1 MSFKIA
7 VATKDGK
14 NIDTAFATAKKF
26 LILEVESDGKY
37 VEEGYRGNP
46 NIALAVPN
54 SASSCGASSCGG
66 CGGGCGGGSSYSV
79 EFLWDCHYVL
89 ATSFGHKEAKL
100 LNRIFIDA
108 LEVSLP
114 IDKAVVKVALY
125 DNRVTNNGANKAYR
139 EDLSKVQY
147 AERELPEIAVKEV
160 NVPDDDLKAEPTHT
174 GHSKAVRI
182 ALASS
187 DGKVINQHFGHA
199 TTFHVFD
206 IIDNTARFVES
217 RDVNQCCNGGTHK
230 ISAFE
235 KVANTLSD
243 CKGIIVAKIGEGAS
257 AFLEN
262 KGFEVFEAPYLISA
276 VLEKL
281 ISDRLLEA

>member
-7 VATKDGK
+7 VATSDGK

-46 NIALAVPN
+46 NLALAVPN
-54 SASSCGASSCGG
+54 SAGSCGASSCGG

-139 EDLSKVQY
+139 EDLSSVQY
-147 AERELPEIAVKEV
+147 VERELPKVAVKEV
-160 NVPDDDLKAEPTHT
+160 KVAEDELKAEPTHT
-174 GHSKAVRI
+174 GHSKTVRI

-257 AFLEN
+257 SFLES
-262 KGFEVFEAPYLISA
+262 KGFEVFVAPYLISA

>member
-1 MSFKIA
+1 MSFRIA
-7 VATKDGK
+7 VATSDGK

-46 NIALAVPN
+46 NLALAVPN
-54 SASSCGASSCGG
+54 SAGSCGASSCGG

-139 EDLSKVQY
+139 EDLSSVQY
-147 AERELPEIAVKEV
+147 VERELPKVAVKEV
-160 NVPDDDLKAEPTHT
+160 KVAEDELKAEPTHT
-174 GHSKAVRI
+174 GHSKTVRN

-257 AFLEN
+257 SFLES
-262 KGFEVFEAPYLISA
+262 KGFEVFVAPYLISA

>member
-7 VATKDGK
+7 VATSDGK
-14 NIDTAFATAKKF
+14 NIDTAFASAKKF

-46 NIALAVPN
+46 NIALTAPS
-54 SASSCGASSCGG
+54 SAGTCGASSCGG
-66 CGGGCGGGSSYSV
+66 CGGGCGGSSYSV

-125 DNRVTNNGANKAYR
+125 DNRVTNNGANKGYR
-139 EDLSKVQY
+139 EDLSQVKY
-147 AERELPEIAVKEV
+147 AERKLPEVAVKEV
-160 NVPDDDLKAEPTHT
+160 EVKEVEPAQT

-206 IIDNTARFVES
+206 IVDNTARFVES
-217 RDVNQCCNGGTHK
+217 RDVNQCCNGGSHK

-243 CKGIIVAKIGEGAS
+243 CKAIIVAKIGDGAS
-257 AFLEN
+257 AFLEG

-281 ISDRLLEA
+281 ISEKLLEA

>member
-7 VATKDGK
+7 VATSDGK
-14 NIDTAFATAKKF
+14 NIDTAFASAKKF

-46 NIALAVPN
+46 NIALIAPS
-54 SASSCGASSCGG
+54 SASTCGASSCGG
-66 CGGGCGGGSSYSV
+66 CGGGCGGSSYSV

-114 IDKAVVKVALY
+114 IDKSVVKVALY
-125 DNRVTNNGANKAYR
+125 DNRVTNNGANKGYR
-139 EDLSKVQY
+139 EDLSSVKY
-147 AERELPEIAVKEV
+147 AERQLPEVAVKEIK
-160 NVPDDDLKAEPTHT
+160 VPDEALNDEPTHT
-174 GHSKAVRI
+174 GHSKTVRI

-206 IIDNTARFVES
+206 IVDNTARFVES
-217 RDVNQCCNGGTHK
+217 RDVNQCCNGGSHK

-243 CKGIIVAKIGEGAS
+243 CKAIIVAKIGEGAS
-257 AFLEN
+257 SFLEG

-281 ISDRLLEA
+281 ISEKLLEA

>member
-7 VATKDGK
+7 VATSDGK
-14 NIDTAFATAKKF
+14 NIDTAFASAKKF

-46 NIALAVPN
+46 NIALTAPY
-54 SASSCGASSCGG
+54 SAGTCGASSCGG
-66 CGGGCGGGSSYSV
+66 CGGGCGGSSYSV

-125 DNRVTNNGANKAYR
+125 DNRVTNNGANKGYR
-139 EDLSKVQY
+139 EDLSQVKY
-147 AERELPEIAVKEV
+147 AERKLPEVAVKEV
-160 NVPDDDLKAEPTHT
+160 EVKEVEPAQT

-206 IIDNTARFVES
+206 IVDNTARFVES
-217 RDVNQCCNGGTHK
+217 RDVNQCCNGGSHK

-243 CKGIIVAKIGEGAS
+243 CKAIIVAKIGEGAS
-257 AFLEN
+257 AFLEG

-281 ISDRLLEA
+281 ISEKLLEA

>member
-7 VATKDGK
+7 VATSDGK
-14 NIDTAFATAKKF
+14 NIDTAFASAKKF

-46 NIALAVPN
+46 NIALTAPS
-54 SASSCGASSCGG
+54 SAGTCGASSCDG
-66 CGGGCGGGSSYSV
+66 CGGGCGGSSYSV

-125 DNRVTNNGANKAYR
+125 DNRVTNNGANKGYR
-139 EDLSKVQY
+139 EDLSQLKY
-147 AERELPEIAVKEV
+147 AERKLPEVAVKEV
-160 NVPDDDLKAEPTHT
+160 EVKEVEPAQT

-206 IIDNTARFVES
+206 IVDNTARFVES
-217 RDVNQCCNGGTHK
+217 RDVNQCCNGGSHK

-243 CKGIIVAKIGEGAS
+243 CKAIIVAKIGEGAS
-257 AFLEN
+257 AFLEG

-281 ISDRLLEA
+281 ISEKLLEA

>member
-46 NIALAVPN
+46 NLALSVPN
-54 SASSCGASSCGG
+54 SAGSCGASSCGG

-139 EDLSKVQY
+139 EDLSSVQY
-147 AERELPEIAVKEV
+147 AERELPEVAVKEV
-160 NVPDDDLKAEPTHT
+160 KVPEVDLKAEPTHT

-257 AFLEN
+257 AFLES

>member
-7 VATKDGK
+7 VATSDGK
-14 NIDTAFATAKKF
+14 NIDTAFASAKKF

-46 NIALAVPN
+46 NIALTAPS
-54 SASSCGASSCGG
+54 SASTCGASSCGG
-66 CGGGCGGGSSYSV
+66 CGGGCGGASYSV

-89 ATSFGHKEAKL
+89 VTSFGHKEAKL

-114 IDKAVVKVALY
+114 IDKAVAKVALY
-125 DNRVTNNGANKAYR
+125 DNRVTNNGANKGYR
-139 EDLSKVQY
+139 EDLSSVKY
-147 AERELPEIAVKEV
+147 AERQLPEVAVKEIK
-160 NVPDDDLKAEPTHT
+160 VPDEALNDEPTHT
-174 GHSKAVRI
+174 GHSKTVRI

-206 IIDNTARFVES
+206 IVDNTARFVES
-217 RDVNQCCNGGTHK
+217 RDVNQCCNGGFHK

-243 CKGIIVAKIGEGAS
+243 CKAIIVAKIGEGAS
-257 AFLEN
+257 SFLEG

-281 ISDRLLEA
+281 ISEKLLEA